1 MANKSGIADNVIN
14 LPQGGGAQ
22 KGMGETF
29 SPDLFSGTGNFSVP
43 IAVPAGRNGLQPSLT
58 VGYSSGNGNS
68 EFGLGW
74 GLSVPGVSRK
84 TNRGIPIYD
93 DTLDTFILS
102 GAEDLIPVF
111 HDKELVDGVW
121 HFKTQYRPR
130 TEGLF
135 ARILHHKTNTGIN
148 YWEVRSKDGLTS
160 YYGNPDADGDENTI
174 IADPENRN
182 HVFAWRLFKTVDVFG
197 NSILYTY
204 TRELRE
210 TEEHHYDQLYLDRI
224 YYTNF
229 DDHGDTRYL
238 CSVKFEYEDRP
249 DAFSS
254 HTAGFEI
261 RTTQR
266 VKNVET
272 YTHPHIEDRP
282 SGYDFPDGNRSFDL
296 NDDYPITY
304 TGINYTNKIHSIRRT
319 TPSGNRFDFNHENDG
334 VSALALDDNGD
345 VQGPMKDGYN
355 LYRNYLGG
363 VNSSNDII
371 RVLEGYIDCS
381 IEINFELLAG
391 DVKTISAWDTTI
403 QGSFNDLLV
412 ADYGYTNEIGT
423 VEEFFYAISGTHG
436 THGEAYP
443 EHLGFPVG
451 TTSANLRTRLETA
464 GISNVTAFIDL
475 FDSELVTPNVTS
487 GLTRTDWYYMLVKEY
502 SETLNITTLGKHSIK
517 KDFTKIVA
525 LGSLIGITDIGY
537 FNAYDVRMSPES
549 NFRLKHTSSI
559 DKIWI
564 KFQDLIFREAQIQ
577 PGSDDANYMPI
588 KVKSYD
594 FKFLDERVA
603 EGELAATTLPQ
614 NEASILSQVQ
624 VMGYDHT
631 EEPEK
636 MPPLEFRYSTFNPV
650 GKDFRPITGENLPP
664 VSLANPEYEL
674 ADLNGNGLPDIVQIN
689 GVQAR
694 YWRNNGDGTYA
705 SPKNMKEAPVGLS
718 LADAGVTLAD
728 ADGDGRIDLMVNK
741 PGIVGYFTLNPNG
754 EWDESSL
761 TRYDNAPTFSF
772 QDPEVQLMDLNGDGI
787 TDVLRNGSRFEIY
800 YHDRE
805 EGWNDYRFVNKE
817 QLGGFPNVSFADPR
831 IRTAGMSG
839 GGLTDI
845 VRLENGSITYWPNQ
859 GHGNW
864 GKPVVMKNSPRFPYG
879 YNPARIMLADFD
891 GDGLPD
897 LAYIDDNE
905 VTLWVNQ
912 SGNGW
917 SDPMVIE
924 GTPRVSDMDS
934 VRAVDMMG
942 TGVPGI
948 LWSYQPGTGT
958 KEQLYYLDLT
968 GGVKPYLLNEM
979 ANNMGALTRVQYRTS
994 MVDYLRDEGRPSIRS
1009 REKRDHSGPP
1019 QGSTIGAALSASAAS
1034 VSKSGTT
1041 NAALSGSSE
1050 RSTVAERSRS
1060 HPEYCGP
1067 WKTTLPMPV
1076 LVVGKVEVHDLISK
1090 GKLVTEYAYHH
1101 GYWDGVEREFRGFG
1115 RVDQKDTETFD
1126 RYNKD
1131 TLFEGEAEGW
1141 FDQETSLVPATLSGS
1156 LASVS
1161 KGKQGLH
1168 NAIEKVHY
1176 TPPMFTRSWFH
1187 QGPVQA
1193 SSVLR
1198 YTPTNK
1204 RRSTQGSTN
1213 AASVS
1218 KSGTTQGSTNA
1229 ALSGS
1234 AASVSK
1240 SGSLQRDWTE
1250 LDHSEEYYGEKW
1262 DSVKAQPI
1270 TIQRPKEMVD
1280 MLKSLPRNARRDA
1293 LRTMRGA
1300 VLRTELYGLDETR
1313 FQHKPYTVTEAQYG
1327 VRTEFTPEESPFA
1340 LRYASAKSGTTQGGN
1355 GSNTDAALSASGTS
1369 VSKGAPHSGYIFFS
1383 FSVGQRTTQW
1393 ERGNDPMTSF
1403 AFTADYDDYGQP
1415 LRQVA
1420 IAVPRYRNFM
1430 ETDAAALKGY
1440 SATLGEGILINKDT
1454 DTHYLIGRA
1463 EQSKSYEVV
1472 NTGVDDLFTLRD
1484 KILNE
1489 DDSLTFNLLAH
1500 SLNYYDGGV
1509 GDEFDGL
1516 ALGQLGD
1523 YGVAVRSEALV
1534 ATDAIWNDAYGSKP
1548 DVLKDKTSLPSAYPT
1563 EFKDLLPDKGG
1574 YLYKSTAPYET
1585 GYYVEGGKAKFD
1597 FHVSGATVYGNSV
1610 AMRDPLDREATVDF
1624 DRYDLLPKTVTD
1636 PVGMETQAWYDYR
1649 LLTPFKAKDPN
1660 DNFTEFAF
1668 NRIGLLYKS
1677 AVKAKYDIDEGSAD
1691 PDNQLGDDL
1700 DHPTSLMEYDF
1711 FNFMEHGDP
1720 VWVKTTQRQYHYYGP
1735 TPEFGDK
1742 EDTIISCEYS
1752 DGFGRLLQTRAQAEE
1767 IIYGDSTFGDSG
1779 LPASQSL
1786 NANCVGV
1793 ENTDPDNPNV
1803 VVNGWTV
1810 YNNKGKAVEQY
1821 EPYFDQGFDY
1831 KDVLETQKGQKI
1843 RVFHDVRGQ
1852 AVRTLNPDNT
1862 EQRVIPGVPH
1872 DLTRPPVIS
1881 GPRFLSGVEGSGA
1894 GKDGTRDNYTP
1905 SPWVGYTFDAND
1917 LGEQYVA
1924 PSTGLAACGL
1934 IDPEDGTQGY
1944 EDHFGTPKSAE
1955 VDELGRTIKTTEHMG
1970 TGDADDD
1977 IVMTYEYDIRGNV
1990 TKIVDALDRDV
2001 FEHKYDLANQTL
2013 WTDHI
2018 DSGVKTV
2025 VYDLM
2030 GRPTEMKDA
2039 KGSHILNSYDDLNR
2053 PIRLWAADDSG
2064 QSLTLRNIAIFGDD
2078 STNGPADPKT
2088 TNHLGMPYKSY
2099 DEAGLV
2105 EITAYDFKGGPLTK
2119 KQQVISDTTLLSNFP
2134 VGPTYNV
2141 TPYTVDWIGLGSL
2154 PSILDATV
2162 YQTDMGNYDALGRT
2176 SKTTL
2181 PADVNTNRK
2190 EIKTEYNKAGALKK
2204 VHYDGTEYIKEMA
2217 WNAKG
2222 QPLLQVL
2229 GNGVMTR
2236 YTYSDTNFSLLRT
2249 QSEEY
2254 TYTKTGTEHKYAYD
2268 TGTKKH
2274 NTAHLTDL
2282 AGNIL
2287 KMLERSTDCGLSG
2300 TPDQLDRTFK
2310 YDPINRLLEATG
2322 REASTTSDT
2331 NLWSDTA
2338 QTGTGGNPAP
2348 SSMQAYTRKYTY
2360 DKMGNIS
2367 QLKQTV
2373 GNTFTRNFHYDTIS
2387 SNNLLHSIK
2396 KADYITNY
2404 SSFTYDVNGNK
2415 LTSGTSRNYVWDY
2428 GDQLKAFLDQ
2438 TGTSEPTVY
2447 AQYLY
2452 SGGQRV
2458 KKLVRTDSGGATE
2471 TTVYIDGVF
2480 EHRYNSSAQ
2489 AQTVVHIGGVA
2500 TVRKGYAFDS
2510 MPSTTYQLS
2519 NHLGSVNF
2527 RLDSNGAIVDR
2538 EEYYPFGDS
2547 SVRTWGAK
2555 RYRYVGKE
2563 KDAESGLYYYGARYY
2578 AAWTGRFISVDPL
2591 AWDYAMLT
2599 PYNYASNR
2607 PINHLDIDG
2616 MQDPKQD
2623 PISPAKPSSSSE
2635 SQDRPIQGPA
2645 EQLENGT
2652 LIHPSLPEV
2661 VIHGDR
2667 VDDTDTS
2674 ESIDFTSVQYTL
2686 EPVGEEPGFFAEI
2699 WAKIRGID
2707 IRGSY
2712 QWKFGIIF
2720 ESDNASSGYDDGSKL
2735 APGREKYTIT
2745 IKEED
2750 FNDVADA
2757 LGGLGGGSWLKDT
2770 KVNWKKLKKGKLRY
2784 KTKDKLSKKG
2794 TKALKNKL
2802 ESKNIKLTKEQQKN
2816 LRKQSAA
2823 LVKKYKGTRSSNVA
2837 EEKFGSFGD
2846 ITGNRGFTAKDYE
2859 SKVDA
2864 IQEEG
2869 LFAADSILDPE
2880 LEISNLD
2887 TLFWISTESQSWGE
2901 NEGAI
2906 YLPGDTMM
2914 QVIRKMNS
2922 SGQVIN
2928 LLETKYPGR

>member
-29 SPDLFSGTGNFSVP
+29 SPDLFSGTGNFSIP

-93 DTLDTFILS
+93 DQLDTFILS
-102 GAEDLIPVF
+102 GAEDLIAVF
-111 HDKELVDGVW
+111 HDEELIDDVR

-135 ARILHHKTNTGIN
+135 ARILHHKTNTGTN

-160 YYGNPDADGDENTI
+160 YYGDPDATGDENTI
-174 IADPENRN
+174 IADPENRD
-182 HVFAWRLFKTVDVFG
+182 HIFAWRLYKTVDVFG
-197 NSILYTY
+197 NSILYSY
-204 TRELRE
+204 QRELLE
-210 TEEHHYDQLYLDRI
+210 TEEHHYDQLYLSKI
-224 YYTNF
+224 EYTNF
-229 DDHGDTRYL
+229 DDNGDTRYL
-238 CSVKFEYEDRP
+238 CSVQFEFEERP
-249 DAFSS
+249 DPFSS

-266 VKNVET
+266 VKCVNT

-282 SGYDFPDGNRSFDL
+282 CGYDFPDGNRSFDL
-296 NDDYPITY
+296 NNNYPLTYSNINGTKKVTQLRYITPD
-304 TGINYTNKIHSIRRT
+304 SVQ
-319 TPSGNRFDFNHENDG
+319 FDFRHENDG
-334 VSALALDDNGD
+334 NGLMVNDENGD
-345 VQGPMKDGYN
+345 PQGMNADGYN
-355 LYRNYLGG
+355 VYRDYNNGVTSITEVFRMIGG
-363 VNSSNDII
+363 YADASF
-371 RVLEGYIDCS
+371 
-381 IEINFELLAG
+381 EINFELLAG
-391 DVKTISAWDTTI
+391 DIEHFEVWDDSIWTALYHDISTNL
-403 QGSFNDLLV
+403 S
-412 ADYGYTNEIGT
+412 YTGQIGT
-423 VEEFFYAISGTHG
+423 VEQFYYALSGTET
-436 THGEAYP
+436 THGDNYP
-443 EHLGFPVG
+443 GDGLLWEHNGAKVTCTQF
-451 TTSANLRTRLETA
+451 RTALSNA
-464 GISNVTAFIDL
+464 GISNVTAFINL
-475 FDSELVTPNVTS
+475 FYEKLIDPAIANPSYLA
-487 GLTRTDWYYMLVKEY
+487 RTDWNYMIHKEY
-502 SETLNITTLGKHSIK
+502 KEDVNINTVGEHALHIDFNKIYADGSI
-517 KDFTKIVA
+517 TNA
-525 LGSLIGITDIGY
+525 TDIGY
-537 FNAYDVRMSPES
+537 FLSYDRQVDPMT
-549 NFRLKHTSSI
+549 NFRLRHASSTQ
-559 DKIWI
+559 KIWV
-564 KFQDLIFREAQIQ
+564 KFKDIIVRQAQIQ

-588 KVKSYD
+588 KVKQYD
-594 FKFLDERVA
+594 FKFLDERVTD
-603 EGELAATTLPQ
+603 GELATTTLPQ
-614 NEASILSQVQ
+614 NDASILSQVQ
-624 VMGYDHT
+624 VLGYDHR

-636 MPPLEFRYSTFNPV
+636 MPPLEFHYSKFNPI

-664 VSLANPEYEL
+664 VSLADPEYEL

-689 GVQAR
+689 GTQAR
-694 YWRNNGDGTYA
+694 YWRNNGNGTYA
-705 SPKNMKEAPVGLS
+705 LPKNMKDAPLGIS
-718 LADAGVTLAD
+718 LAEAGVTLAD
-728 ADGDGRIDLMVNK
+728 ADGDGRVDLLVNK
-741 PGIVGYFTLNPNG
+741 PGMVGYFTLNPNG

-761 TRYDNAPTFSF
+761 TRYDNAPSFSF
-772 QDPEVQLMDLNGDGI
+772 QDPEVQLMDLSGDGI

-817 QLGGFPNVSFADPR
+817 QLTGFPNVSFADPR
-831 IRTAGMSG
+831 IRIAGLSG
-839 GGLTDI
+839 GGLQDI
-845 VRLENGSITYWPNQ
+845 VRLENGSITYWPSQ
-859 GHGNW
+859 GYGKW
-864 GKPVVMKNSPRFPYG
+864 GKPVVMKNCPRFPYG
-879 YNPARIMLADFD
+879 YNPARIMMADFD
-891 GDGLPD
+891 GDGLTD

-905 VTLWVNQ
+905 VTLWINQ

-917 SDPMVIE
+917 SDPIVIE

-958 KEQLYYLDLT
+958 REQLYYLDLT

-994 MVDYLRDEGRPSIRS
+994 MVDYLRDFDPTQPPLS
-1009 REKRDHSGPP
+1009 RG
-1019 QGSTIGAALSASAAS
+1019 G
-1034 VSKSGTT
+1034 V
-1041 NAALSGSSE
+1041 SSE
-1050 RSTVAERSRS
+1050 RAAERSRS
-1060 HPEYCGP
+1060 HPEFCEP

-1131 TLFEGEAEGW
+1131 TLFKDEAEGW
-1141 FDQETSLVPATLSGS
+1141 FGPSLSAGLPSAPLRVP
-1156 LASVS
+1156 
-1161 KGKQGLH
+1161 H
-1168 NAIEKVHY
+1168 NEIEKVHY

-1193 SSVLR
+1193 DAILGASTLAPRQAGPLNPQTSYPERSRRVL
-1198 YTPTNK
+1198 
-1204 RRSTQGSTN
+1204 
-1213 AASVS
+1213 
-1218 KSGTTQGSTNA
+1218 
-1229 ALSGS
+1229 
-1234 AASVSK
+1234 
-1240 SGSLQRDWTE
+1240 DWTE
-1250 LDHSEEYYGEKW
+1250 VDHSSEYYAEKW
-1262 DSVKAQPI
+1262 DSVKAQPV

-1280 MLKSLPRNARRDA
+1280 LLKSLPRDARRDA

-1300 VLRTELYGLDETR
+1300 VLRTELYGLDSTR

-1327 VRTEFTPEESPFA
+1327 VRTEFMPEDLVINGLRLRSA
-1340 LRYASAKSGTTQGGN
+1340 LEEQFRSDFNKRP
-1355 GSNTDAALSASGTS
+1355 D
-1369 VSKGAPHSGYIFFS
+1369 SGYIFFS

-1403 AFTADYDDYGQP
+1403 AFTADYDAYGQP
-1415 LRQVA
+1415 LKQVA

-1430 ETDAAALKGY
+1430 LSDDSPPKGY

-1472 NTGVDDLFTLRD
+1472 NDGEDNLFTLRD
-1484 KILNE
+1484 KILAE
-1489 DDSLTFNLLAH
+1489 DAGLTFNLLAH

-1516 ALGQLGD
+1516 ALGELGD

-1534 ATDAIWNDAYGSKP
+1534 ATDALWNDAYGSKP
-1548 DVLKDKTSLPSAYPT
+1548 DVLKDKTSLPGAYPT

-1574 YLYKSTAPYET
+1574 YLYKSSAPYET

-1597 FHVSGATVYGNSV
+1597 FHVIGATVYGNSV
-1610 AMRDPLDREATVDF
+1610 AMRDPLDREATVAF

-1636 PVGMETQAWYDYR
+1636 PVGMETEAWYDYR

-1691 PDNQLGDDL
+1691 PDLQLGDYL

-1711 FNFMEHGDP
+1711 FNFMENGDP

-1735 TPEFGDK
+1735 SPEFGDK
-1742 EDTIISCEYS
+1742 EDTILSCQYS

-1767 IIYGDSTFGDSG
+1767 IIYGDATFGDSG
-1779 LPASQSL
+1779 LPTDQTQ

-1793 ENTDPDNPNV
+1793 ENTDPDMPNV

-1810 YNNKGKAVEQY
+1810 YNNKGQAVEQY

-1831 KDVLETQKGQKI
+1831 KDVLETQKGQKV

-1872 DLTRPPVIS
+1872 DVTRPPVID
-1881 GPRFLSGVEGSGA
+1881 GPILNQVQ
-1894 GKDGTRDNYTP
+1894 DGHRDNYTP
-1905 SPWVGYTFDAND
+1905 TPWLGYTFDAND
-1917 LGEQYVA
+1917 LGKQFVA
-1924 PSTGLAACGL
+1924 PDAGLTACGL
-1934 IDPEDGTQGY
+1934 IDPEDSSQGY
-1944 EDHFGTPKSAE
+1944 EDHFATPKSAE
-1955 VDELGRTIKTTEHMG
+1955 IDELGHTIKTTEHMG

-1977 IVMTYEYDIRGNV
+1977 IVMAYEYDIRGNV
-1990 TKIVDALDRDV
+1990 MKIVDALDRDV
-2001 FEHKYDLANQTL
+2001 FTHKYDLANQTL

-2030 GRPTEMKDA
+2030 GRPTEMRDA
-2039 KGSHILNSYDDLNR
+2039 KGSHIINSYDDLNR
-2053 PIRLWAADDSG
+2053 PVRLWAADDSG

-2078 STNGPADPKT
+2078 TTYGPTNPKT
-2088 TNHLGMPYKSY
+2088 SNHLGMPYKSY

-2105 EITAYDFKGGPLTK
+2105 EITEYDFKGGPVTK

-2134 VGPTYNV
+2134 TGPTYNV
-2141 TPYTVDWIGLGSL
+2141 TPYTVDWVGLSSL
-2154 PSILDATV
+2154 PTILDTTV
-2162 YQTDMGNYDALGRT
+2162 YQTDMGNYDAIGRP

-2181 PADVNTNRK
+2181 PADVNSIRK
-2190 EIKTEYNKAGALKK
+2190 EIKPEYSKTGGLKK

-2217 WNAKG
+2217 FNAKG

-2254 TYTKTGTEHKYAYD
+2254 TYTKTGTEHEYAYD

-2282 AGNIL
+2282 TGNIL
-2287 KMLERSTDCGLSG
+2287 KMLERNTDCGLSG
-2300 TPDQLDRTFK
+2300 TPDQLDRKFK

-2322 REASTTSDT
+2322 REATTTSDMD
-2331 NLWSDTA
+2331 LWAKTA
-2338 QTGTGGNPAP
+2338 QTGSGGNPAP
-2348 SSMQAYTRKYTY
+2348 SSMQAYTRKYAY
-2360 DKMGNIS
+2360 DKMGNIA

-2396 KADYITNY
+2396 KADDITSY
-2404 SSFTYDVNGNK
+2404 SNFTYDVNGNK

-2428 GDQLKAFLDQ
+2428 ADQLKAFLDQ

-2480 EHRYNSSAQ
+2480 EHRYDSSAK
-2489 AQTVVHIGGVA
+2489 AQTVVYVGGVA
-2500 TVRKGYAFDS
+2500 TVRKGHAFDS

-2538 EEYYPFGDS
+2538 EEHYPFGDS

-2555 RYRYVGKE
+2555 RYRYTGKE

-2578 AAWTGRFISVDPL
+2578 SAWICQFLSVDPL
-2591 AWDYAMLT
+2591 TSQTFYQGSYVYADDNPIMMNDPTGMSSDGGGDTGNNNDSGTGGLPLVTTFVKDGDTFWDLENTFGLT
-2599 PYNYASNR
+2599 HGVLKARNPGVDPTNLQIGQEINLIRPQDWAQSDISSTPLSEPSSTRPTSR
-2607 PINHLDIDG
+2607 PITRVLDTGGSDFKALPIKKFNFDGEFSISDGKITFEPGLSQGLNAGIIDSINPVNMVADVIDVFG
-2616 MQDPKQD
+2616 WLILHDPY
-2623 PISPAKPSSSSE
+2623 SAWSSSYDPAENPIRMSVGYPDANNHEYRLGELGGMLITTTVFLAPTGLKAIKAVGAFSKGRKAGRLVTVYRGVNSSAGTSYTNAMKGVVKPRGGVFGHSDPLMHNIGSNGTVNSKLTSWTTNENVALNFAYRQNGKGVLLEMRISQSALIKSPNKKAVNLFHKPGTVVSE
-2635 SQDRPIQGPA
+2635 SEWLIKGIQRNVKFT
-2645 EQLENGT
+2645 Q
-2652 LIHPSLPEV
+2652 
-2661 VIHGDR
+2661 VIH
-2667 VDDTDTS
+2667 
-2674 ESIDFTSVQYTL
+2674 
-2686 EPVGEEPGFFAEI
+2686 
-2699 WAKIRGID
+2699 
-2707 IRGSY
+2707 
-2712 QWKFGIIF
+2712 
-2720 ESDNASSGYDDGSKL
+2720 
-2735 APGREKYTIT
+2735 
-2745 IKEED
+2745 
-2750 FNDVADA
+2750 
-2757 LGGLGGGSWLKDT
+2757 
-2770 KVNWKKLKKGKLRY
+2770 
-2784 KTKDKLSKKG
+2784 
-2794 TKALKNKL
+2794 
-2802 ESKNIKLTKEQQKN
+2802 
-2816 LRKQSAA
+2816 
-2823 LVKKYKGTRSSNVA
+2823 
-2837 EEKFGSFGD
+2837 
-2846 ITGNRGFTAKDYE
+2846 
-2859 SKVDA
+2859 
-2864 IQEEG
+2864 
-2869 LFAADSILDPE
+2869 
-2880 LEISNLD
+2880 
-2887 TLFWISTESQSWGE
+2887 
-2901 NEGAI
+2901 
-2906 YLPGDTMM
+2906 
-2914 QVIRKMNS
+2914 
-2922 SGQVIN
+2922 
-2928 LLETKYPGR
+2928 